1 MYGKFSTL
9 IVFRLHKTP
18 FYHMGTNITS
28 LGAFEC
34 VTMISP
40 IEPLTSSCPSWPL
53 SSSCSFCSCSSFL
66 DCRTEDFSQVRQ
78 SPAAGDQ
85 ILSWEEARQD
95 WIVGNQMVVST
106 QKLSRV
112 RDPRIICVYKKYS
125 APRQVFI
132 GLSSSLYQIF
142 GLLFFK
148 HFKLLL

>member
-1 MYGKFSTL
+1 MLVQPFRMVGFKKNSENLLFLLPAYTLVPYTAPDPCPSLPLST
-9 IVFRLHKTP
+9 
-18 FYHMGTNITS
+18 
-28 LGAFEC
+28 
-34 VTMISP
+34 
-40 IEPLTSSCPSWPL
+40 SCPSWPL
-53 SSSCSFCSCSSFL
+53 SSSCSCSSFL